1 MPAPFS
7 GIPKEGI
14 KFLRDLKK
22 NNDREWFPPRKE
34 IYDEKLKQPLLELVA
49 ALNEDLKRFAPEYRT
64 EPKKAVYRIYRDT
77 RFGDDKTPYK
87 THAAASFHHRS
98 LGKHI
103 AAGYYFHFSPT
114 EFLVGGGLWKPGPK
128 ELLAIRQRIS
138 ANPGELRSILAAKP
152 FKKLL
157 GEMTGEQLKRP
168 PKGFAAEDSAVDLLL
183 YKQFLAGDQLD
194 PKLIETPQAVKEIS
208 LRFEAIAPLVSY
220 LNGAIAGE
228 GQGNPSRSSYAL

>member
-1 MPAPFS
+1 MSAAFA

-14 KFLRDLKK
+14 QFLRDLKK
-22 NNDREWFPPRKE
+22 NNDRDWFQPRKE
-34 IYDEKLKQPLLELVA
+34 TYDEKLKQPLLDLVE
-49 ALNEDLKRFAPEYRT
+49 ALNDDLKRFAPDYRT

-87 THAAASFHHRS
+87 THAAASFHHRT

-103 AAGYYFHFSPT
+103 AAGFYFHFSPT

-138 ANPGELRSILAAKP
+138 ADPGELRAILAAKP

-157 GEMTGEQLKRP
+157 GEMTGEQLKRS
-168 PKGFAAEDSAVDLLL
+168 PKGFSADDPALDLLL
-183 YKQFLAGDQLD
+183 HKQFLAGDQLD
-194 PKLIETPQAVKEIS
+194 PKMIERPEAAKEIGK
-208 LRFEAIAPLVSY
+208 RFEAIAPLVLF
-220 LNGAIAGE
+220 LNDAIAGRK
-228 GQGNPSRSSYAL
+228 S